1 MTTGAFHMAGPWETS
16 VKRTLTSSILALAVL
31 GSLASVAQACPMCK
45 YANEAKQ
52 PDEAANRRPKAF
64 MYSILF
70 MLSMPP
76 TIFTVF
82 GISFYRLNKQAQAA
96 AAEEDVSMT
105 ETP

>member
-1 MTTGAFHMAGPWETS
+1 
-16 VKRTLTSSILALAVL
+16 VKRILTSSILALAVL
-31 GSLASVAQACPMCK
+31 SSLATVAQACPMCK
-45 YANEAKQ
+45 YANEADQ
-52 PDEAANRRPKAF
+52 HDEAANRRPKAF

-96 AAEEDVSMT
+96 AALENEATT

>member
-1 MTTGAFHMAGPWETS
+1 M
-16 VKRTLTSSILALAVL
+16 KRLLTSSFLALAL
-31 GSLASVAQACPMCK
+31 LSSAATVAQACPMCK

-52 PDEAANRRPKAF
+52 HDEAANRRPKAF

-96 AAEEDVSMT
+96 AALEGNSAS
-105 ETP
+105 ETL

>member
-1 MTTGAFHMAGPWETS
+1 MGRKETF
-16 VKRTLTSSILALAVL
+16 VKRLLTSTILALAVL
-31 GSLASVAQACPMCK
+31 SSAATVAQACPMCK
-45 YANEAKQ
+45 YANESKQ
-52 PDEAANRRPKAF
+52 HDEAANRRPKAF

-96 AAEEDVSMT
+96 AVLENDAGTDSL
-105 ETP
+105 

>member
-1 MTTGAFHMAGPWETS
+1 VGRKETS
-16 VKRTLTSSILALAVL
+16 VKRVLTSSILALAVL
-31 GSLASVAQACPMCK
+31 CSVATVAEACPMCK

-52 PDEAANRRPKAF
+52 QDEAANRRPKAF

-96 AAEEDVSMT
+96 AAQENNAAD
-105 ETP
+105 ETL

>member
-1 MTTGAFHMAGPWETS
+1 M
-16 VKRTLTSSILALAVL
+16 KRILTSSILALAVL
-31 GSLASVAQACPMCK
+31 SSLATVALACPMCK
-45 YANEAKQ
+45 YANEADQ
-52 PDEAANRRPKAF
+52 HDEAANRRPKAF

-96 AAEEDVSMT
+96 AALENEAT
-105 ETP
+105 TKTP